1 MDLTEEIK
9 KIKSIN
15 DLKTVAEY
23 YGVNFKKNDKN
34 IKGCCPIHSEKTP
47 SFYLKD
53 KGAGA
58 FFKCFGCGAGGDVV
72 NLVKAMENFS
82 TLEATKKAY
91 EILGIKWD
99 YEPSKLDKLINYIET
114 NEFYQKE
121 DYYIEDIFIYM
132 VDTDKPSFLKIKYR
146 LIPEKKE
153 NGKKPKDMRTYKI
166 VDAGEYYKTTT
177 KEKGGEYEY
186 TTYNYPAVK
195 KAIEKDNNIYFV
207 EGEKDVKNLQRY
219 GLTATTIYTKKWN
232 DKYTEQLKGA
242 KVVFIGDTGKAGEE
256 FKKTVYENLK
266 NVVKTFKVVDLPNI
280 EDLGDNADV
289 TDWLGVEG
297 NTKEKLIEAIK
308 DGHDLLKDPIYK
320 YLDKKINNK
329 GEVTYTPQ
337 KIWENLECLL
347 KVNNIKVK
355 YNELSKNIDI
365 DGIAQDIG
373 ENSQLYDIHSL
384 CHKNR
389 LKLNINDI
397 QNFTERIAKKNKYNP
412 VKNYLN
418 ECYKNWNGESVLK
431 DLCNTLETPSWY
443 NSDHKELFVTKW
455 LINTVRIAF
464 NTFSDGYNC
473 EGVLVIQGRQ
483 RMGKTRWIKSI
494 VPNINWVKTGLEID
508 PSDKDK
514 IKLATKYWISELGE
528 MDATLKRDQ
537 AKLKAFF
544 TEAKDEYRKAY
555 ARVEEA
561 YPRLTSFYA
570 TVNDEEFLKDP
581 TGNFRYW
588 VIPVENI
595 NVNHNI
601 DLSQLWGEIMYLW
614 KNEQLPHYLTET
626 DYKILEIN
634 NKNFETKDEVYV
646 KIAEGFDWDLDQN
659 YWFTMRATEIGDYL
673 GIKNMTS
680 LGNNLK
686 KFGVEKK
693 RTNKGNAYI
702 VPPFKKKNDED
713 LTSPFTK
720 VNEKYNP
727 FRVI

>member
-1 MDLTEEIK
+1 MELKEAIQN
-9 KIKSIN
+9 IKSI
-15 DLKTVAEY
+15 DSLKRIIEH
-23 YGVNFKKNDKN
+23 YGTSLMTKGNT
-34 IKGCCPIHSEKTP
+34 IKANCPIHGEKTP

-53 KGAGA
+53 DGSGAYY
-58 FFKCFGCGAGGDVV
+58 KCFGCGAGGDII
-72 NLVKAMENFS
+72 NFIKAKEGLT
-82 TLEATKKAY
+82 TLEAIKKAY
-91 EILGIKWD
+91 EILGLKCNLK
-99 YEPSKLDKLINYIET
+99 PSKIDNLKNYIET
-114 NEFYQKE
+114 NKFYKA
-121 DYYIEDIFIYM
+121 DNYYIEDIFIYM
-132 VDTDKPSFLKIKYR
+132 IDADTPSFLKIKYR
-146 LIPEKKE
+146 SISDKSK
-153 NGKKPKDMRTYKI
+153 KDMRTYKI
-166 VDAGEYYKTTT
+166 VDEGEYFKTVT
-177 KEKGGEYEY
+177 KATGGEYEP
-186 TTYNYPAVK
+186 TIYNYPAVK
-195 KAIEKDNNIYFV
+195 ASIEKNNNIYFV
-207 EGEKDVKNLQRY
+207 EGEKDVKTLQRL
-219 GLTATTIYTKKWN
+219 GLTATTIYSKKWIDTYAN
-232 DKYTEQLKGA
+232 QLNRA

-256 FKKTVYENLK
+256 FEELIYENLK
-266 NVVKTFKVVDLPNI
+266 DVVKTFKVVDLPNI

-329 GEVTYTPQ
+329 GEATYTPQ

-659 YWFTMRATEIGDYL
+659 YWFTMRATEIGDCL

>member
-1 MDLTEEIK
+1 MELIEKIK
-9 KIKSIN
+9 EIKSIN
-15 DLKTVAEY
+15 DLKTVAEH
-23 YGVNFKKNDKN
+23 YGVNFKKNDKD
-34 IKGCCPIHSEKTP
+34 IKGCCPIHREKTP
-47 SFYLKD
+47 SFYITD
-53 KGAGA
+53 KGEGA
-58 FFKCFGCGAGGDVV
+58 FFHCFGCGAGGDVV

-91 EILGIKWD
+91 EILGKELNIK
-99 YEPSKLDKLINYIET
+99 PSKIDNFIDFIEKNNNVLKLDEIIYKYEDSHIYTDENNKPIYIKNKYRNTEDLSKKHYTTKSLIET
-114 NEFYQKE
+114 EKTFKYGDSDHFKNIDK
-121 DYYIEDIFIYM
+121 YI
-132 VDTDKPSFLKIKYR
+132 
-146 LIPEKKE
+146 
-153 NGKKPKDMRTYKI
+153 
-166 VDAGEYYKTTT
+166 
-177 KEKGGEYEY
+177 
-186 TTYNYPAVK
+186 YNYPAVK

-329 GEVTYTPQ
+329 GEATYTPQ

-443 NSDHKELFVTKW
+443 NSDHKELFVT
-455 LINTVRIAF
+455 
-464 NTFSDGYNC
+464 
-473 EGVLVIQGRQ
+473 
-483 RMGKTRWIKSI
+483 
-494 VPNINWVKTGLEID
+494 
-508 PSDKDK
+508 
-514 IKLATKYWISELGE
+514 
-528 MDATLKRDQ
+528 
-537 AKLKAFF
+537 
-544 TEAKDEYRKAY
+544 
-555 ARVEEA
+555 
-561 YPRLTSFYA
+561 
-570 TVNDEEFLKDP
+570 
-581 TGNFRYW
+581 
-588 VIPVENI
+588 
-595 NVNHNI
+595 
-601 DLSQLWGEIMYLW
+601 
-614 KNEQLPHYLTET
+614 
-626 DYKILEIN
+626 
-634 NKNFETKDEVYV
+634 
-646 KIAEGFDWDLDQN
+646 
-659 YWFTMRATEIGDYL
+659 
-673 GIKNMTS
+673 
-680 LGNNLK
+680 
-686 KFGVEKK
+686 
-693 RTNKGNAYI
+693 
-702 VPPFKKKNDED
+702 
-713 LTSPFTK
+713 
-720 VNEKYNP
+720 
-727 FRVI
+727 